1 MFQLVRKLVHK
12 NTPDFFHYETIN
24 RFGTFDEAHDMME
37 KLKELDAHNLLP
49 ENRDGWTEDDI
60 YEMENNEY
68 FIIDEKEY

>member
-12 NTPDFFHYETIN
+12 NTPDFFHYETVG
-24 RFGTFDEAHDMME
+24 RYGTFDEAHDMME
-37 KLKELDAHNLLP
+37 KFKDLDAHNLLP
-49 ENRDGWTEDDI
+49 ENRDGWTEEDI